1 MRTRSTA
8 LLPSCLIACT
18 LLASC
23 VTSPSNGTALAD
35 RDAAVTFE
43 GLAPAPRR
51 LVWIEAA
58 PTASGPFASWSGA
71 STRSSLLPTDVIPAL
86 LGLPSP
92 VFAWSLTSAIPA
104 ARWSV
109 AVDADGCSSAE
120 TFVRVRD
127 VLHTY
132 RTFDAAEG
140 EVLSGR
146 ACFEAAVLGGAT
158 PIAAY
163 ENCGSAETPIMRLTA
178 GGSRHIGDAII
189 ASQADVD
196 ALRCY
201 DEIVGSLS
209 VASSAPATVALPR
222 LKRVTGALNLV
233 YTSTPPAEGPFQD
246 ERCGALGSV
255 TAAVRKYDLP
265 QLTEVGGALL
275 LRQENSFAG
284 PVSTQAIDL
293 GLEVLAQIGGDLTI
307 EIAQFGGS
315 PCGLSSLTSIPG
327 DFTLRFLAFGE
338 IGSDS
343 NKLLPAVTE
352 VAGTVSLIGGH
363 NTFANPLAALT
374 HAGALYVEHAS
385 GLSGFDLP
393 ALTTVTGSV
402 ELVGGGVTSH
412 PIALTSAGFLRISES
427 SFSSLE
433 QFGGASLA
441 LGGLELR
448 DNPALATLT
457 SATDTSK
464 VTLAPSAA
472 LTLADNAALAAA
484 SVCTFVALQ
493 SALGWSGPADLDGV
507 TCP

>member
-1 MRTRSTA
+1 MRAPSTA
-8 LLPSCLIACT
+8 LALACSLCCG
-18 LLASC
+18 LLTAC
-23 VTSPSNGTALAD
+23 VTGPSNGTALTD

-58 PTASGPFASWSGA
+58 PAASGPFATWSGA
-71 STRSSLLPTDVIPAL
+71 STRSSLLPTDVVPAL

-92 VFAWSLTSAIPA
+92 VFDWSLTTAIPA

-109 AVDADGCSSAE
+109 TVDADGCSSAE

-127 VLHTY
+127 PLHAY
-132 RTFDAAEG
+132 RTFDAAQG
-140 EVLSGR
+140 DLPSGL
-146 ACFEAAVLGGAT
+146 ACFEAAILGGAS
-158 PIAAY
+158 PLAAY
-163 ENCGSAETPIMRLTA
+163 ASCGSAESPVMRLTA
-178 GGSRHIGDAII
+178 GGARFVGDATIT
-189 ASQADVD
+189 SQADVD

-201 DEIVGSLS
+201 EEIEGSLTV
-209 VASSAPATVALPR
+209 VASAPSTIALPR
-222 LKRVTGALNLV
+222 LARVTGALNLV
-233 YTSTPPAEGPFQD
+233 YTSTPPAAGPFQD

-255 TAAVRKYDLP
+255 TAPVRKYELP
-265 QLTEVGGALL
+265 QLTEVGGAVL
-275 LRQENSFAG
+275 LRQENSFSG

-293 GLEVLAQIGGDLTI
+293 GLAALVQIGGDLTI

-374 HAGALYVEHAS
+374 HAGALYIEHAP

-393 ALTTVTGSV
+393 ALTAVTGTV

-412 PIALTSAGFLRISES
+412 PVALTSAGLLRISES

-433 QFGGASLA
+433 QFGGPSLA

-448 DNPALATLT
+448 DNPGLAALT

-464 VTLAPSAA
+464 VTLAASAA
-472 LTLADNAALAAA
+472 LTLADNPALSSA

-493 SALGWSGPADLDGV
+493 SALGWSGAADLDGV